1 MNSDDAE
8 TRHHFRPPAP
18 YPSSG
23 GASPF
28 KLLHAALFNP
38 LGLWR
43 HEHFEAP
50 MVIERTLFGT
60 SVIVN
65 APSLVKQ
72 VLLDNAANYG
82 RDKLQQRILFRM
94 TGRSVFLAEEAD
106 WLIQRKALSPFFSAK
121 ALSAYLHGMA
131 AATEEAASR
140 LQAANSSSFN
150 LGREMAA
157 LTVDILGRTLFAPG
171 LGESPALIANSVRRY
186 TDVNGPVELGDLL
199 RLPPWMP
206 GVRRILG
213 WQATASVKRRAQRL
227 VAEAKRAGRASDSD
241 IISAMLAAR
250 IPETGDALD
259 TRVIESNVST
269 LIGAGSDTVAV
280 ALSWA
285 IFLLSQAPRVL
296 AEVESEV
303 DAYLSAGP
311 LTLDRLDQLV
321 WTRAVIEESMRLYPP
336 TPLIGRMAHASDHLG
351 DEVIP
356 AGATVLISPWLI
368 HRHTSLWSEADLFK
382 PERFLPGSR
391 EYIPR
396 FAYLPFGAG
405 PRVCLGMGFAMQEA
419 VAVLATLIRNL
430 CFERADNFPI
440 RLCQRFTLQTETPL
454 RMHARSRRARI

>member
-1 MNSDDAE
+1 MNGSDAE
-8 TRHHFRPPAP
+8 LRHHFRPPAP
-18 YPSSG
+18 YPIAG
-23 GASPF
+23 VASPF
-28 KLLHAALFNP
+28 QLLHAALFNP
-38 LGLWR
+38 LALWR
-43 HEHFEAP
+43 REHFEAP
-50 MVIERTLFGT
+50 VVTERTLFGT
-60 SVIVN
+60 SAVVN
-65 APSLVKQ
+65 EPALVKR

-94 TGRSVFLAEEAD
+94 TGRSVFLAEESD

-121 ALSAYLHGMA
+121 ALSAYLQGMV

-140 LQAANSSSFN
+140 LRASNAHGFD

-199 RLPPWMP
+199 KLPAWMP

-213 WQATASVKRRAQRL
+213 WQATASVKQRAQRL
-227 VAEAKRAGRASDSD
+227 VAEARVAERAFDSD

-250 IPETGDALD
+250 VPETGDALD
-259 TRVIESNVST
+259 THVIESNVST

-285 IFLLSQAPRVL
+285 IFLLSQTPGVL
-296 AEVESEV
+296 AEVEAEV
-303 DAYLSAGP
+303 DAYMSAGP

-336 TPLIGRMAHASDHLG
+336 TPLIGRMAHASDRLG

-356 AGATVLISPWLI
+356 AGTTILISPWLI
-368 HRHTSLWSEADLFK
+368 HRHTRLWSEPDLFK
-382 PERFLPGSR
+382 PERFLPGRR
-391 EYIPR
+391 EHIPR

-405 PRVCLGMGFAMQEA
+405 ARICLGMGFAMQEA
-419 VAVLATLIRNL
+419 VTVLATLIRHL
-430 CFERADNFPI
+430 RFERADNSPV
-440 RLCQRFTLQTETPL
+440 RLCQRFTLQTEAPL
-454 RMHARSRRARI
+454 RMYAGGRRV

>member
-1 MNSDDAE
+1 MHGDDAE
-8 TRHHFRPPAP
+8 IRHHFRPPAP
-18 YPSSG
+18 HPSAGS
-23 GASPF
+23 ASPLQ
-28 KLLHAALFNP
+28 LLHAALFNP
-38 LGLWR
+38 LALWR
-43 HEHFEAP
+43 REHFEAP
-50 MVIERTLFGT
+50 LVTERTLFGT
-60 SVIVN
+60 SVVVN
-65 APSLVKQ
+65 EPALVKR

-94 TGRSVFLAEEAD
+94 TGCSVFLAEESD

-121 ALSAYLHGMA
+121 ALAAYFPGMV
-131 AATEEAASR
+131 AATEDAASR
-140 LQAANSSSFN
+140 LQVANANGFD

-213 WQATASVKRRAQRL
+213 WQATASVERRAQRL
-227 VAEAKRAGRASDSD
+227 VAEARRAGRASDSD

-285 IFLLSQAPRVL
+285 IFLLSQTPRVL
-296 AEVESEV
+296 AEVEAEV
-303 DAYLSAGP
+303 DAHMSTGP
-311 LTLDRLDQLV
+311 LSLDSLDQLV

-351 DEVIP
+351 DERIS
-356 AGATVLISPWLI
+356 AGATILISPWLI
-368 HRHTSLWSEADLFK
+368 HRYTRLWEEPDLFK
-382 PERFLPGSR
+382 PERFLPGAR
-391 EYIPR
+391 ERIPR

-419 VAVLATLIRNL
+419 VSVLATLIRNL
-430 CFERADNFPI
+430 RFERADNFPV

-454 RMHARSRRARI
+454 RMYARSRRA